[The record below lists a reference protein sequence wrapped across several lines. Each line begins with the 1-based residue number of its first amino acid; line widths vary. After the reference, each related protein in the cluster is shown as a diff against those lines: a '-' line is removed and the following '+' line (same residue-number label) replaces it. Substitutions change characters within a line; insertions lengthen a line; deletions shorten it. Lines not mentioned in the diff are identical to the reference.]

1 MKNLS
6 PRLCLSCNCPF
17 THQPQHPNQKFC
29 SKSIC
34 QKDRKNR
41 TNKSKIKTDPAYR
54 ENQANANR
62 RWREKNPDYQ
72 SNYRKNKKKGCE
84 NIDSSKNRLPL
95 NLSNFSGVYQLTVLD
110 SNENMTALTIKLEL
124 ISNS

>member
-1 MKNLS
+1 M
-6 PRLCLSCNCPF
+6 
-17 THQPQHPNQKFC
+17 
-29 SKSIC
+29 
-34 QKDRKNR
+34 
-41 TNKSKIKTDPAYR
+41 KTDPAYR
-54 ENQANANR
+54 ENQANANK

-72 SNYRKNKKKGCE
+72 SNYRKNKKKICE
-84 NIDSSKNRLPL
+84 NIDSSKNRLLL